1 MLFPPNLLR
10 TIPPPLRVAV
20 SASLPSIQM
29 TNSPLWKLCTHFTTR
44 LAMSPVGAIDGVEWG
59 VGVCEGRG
67 VCVGCKG
74 IGVGVGETI
83 GSWGA
88 PELIQYHTPASA
100 HSRTTLIVARRIPCG
115 IRRKGLNSTGSGRW
129 TSVAGACAAK
139 FELGAITVPD
149 LLPAAE
155 ADNGP
160 CVIPTGSL
168 VIFANAASPQ
178 AVVVGA
184 E

>member
-1 MLFPPNLLR
+1 
-10 TIPPPLRVAV
+10 
-20 SASLPSIQM
+20 
-29 TNSPLWKLCTHFTTR
+29 
-44 LAMSPVGAIDGVEWG
+44 MSPVGTIDGVEWG
-59 VGVCEGRG
+59 TGVCDGTG

-83 GSWGA
+83 GSLGG
-88 PELIQYHTPASA
+88 PELIQYHTPTNA
-100 HSRTTLIVARRIPCG
+100 HNKTALIVARRIPGG

-149 LLPAAE
+149 LLPEPE
-155 ADNGP
+155 ADKGP
-160 CVIPTGSL
+160 CVIPDCSL
-168 VIFANAASPQ
+168 VIFANVASPQ